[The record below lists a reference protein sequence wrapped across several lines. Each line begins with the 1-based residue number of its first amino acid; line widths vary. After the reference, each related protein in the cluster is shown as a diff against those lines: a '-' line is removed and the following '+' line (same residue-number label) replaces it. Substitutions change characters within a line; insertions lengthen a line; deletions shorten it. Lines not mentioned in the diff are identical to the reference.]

1 MKDISFMNVAKRKI
15 LYIVSEDASGMRPYA
30 ATILKTV
37 MNENS
42 WAVIVVRDDKSK
54 DSYKLLPQQNII
66 YLDYPQRKLGK
77 LIWHFYPK
85 KLINAI
91 ERLIENNRIELVHTL
106 TLEISLA
113 YVVRRLF
120 KGVTVL
126 HTVHDA
132 IDHEVKHRSVIDWVK
147 HKMLVSNPN
156 KKIIGWA
163 KNIVTN
169 SKPQVEYLQKKY
181 PKKRVFYVP
190 FPTLVNDAIKIGG
203 QDVAELKNVRDYILF
218 FGNVNLYK
226 GVHLLYRLY
235 CKYKNELGGRKLV
248 IAGSGDDY
256 FGMNYNDSDIIRIN
270 RYINDSEVKAL
281 FDNAAVVVYPYI
293 SATQSGVLSI
303 ASYFAKKIV
312 VSNIPFFSSISGN
325 YTGISLVDV
334 TKEDEFLFAVKDM
347 LIRDEQSCDF
357 YAAVYESNSLRNV
370 VEQVYDITFKNSML

>member
-42 WAVIVVRDDKSK
+42 WAVIVVRDEKSK

-66 YLDYPQRKLGK
+66 YIDYPQRKLGK

-106 TLEISLA
+106 TVEISLA

-132 IDHEVKHRSVIDWVK
+132 IEHEVKHKSVIDWVK
-147 HKMLVSNPN
+147 YKMLVSNPN

-190 FPTLVNDAIKIGG
+190 FPTLVNDAIKMGG
-203 QDVAELKNVRDYILF
+203 QDVVELENVRDYILF

-256 FGMNYNDSDIIRIN
+256 FGMNNNDSDIIRIN

-303 ASYFAKKIV
+303 ATYFGKRILL
-312 VSNIPFFSSISGN
+312 SDIPFFVSEAKGTSAVIFA
-325 YTGISLVDV
+325 DV
-334 TKEDEFLFAVKDM
+334 TKEKDFLLGLQELLDTNIVSYNLYTEIYNDTA
-347 LIRDEQSCDF
+347 
-357 YAAVYESNSLRNV
+357 LRKSIEIV
-370 VEQVYDITFKNSML
+370 QKEIL